1 MRAVWHLFLWTALA
15 CALPACALLGPKEP
29 AVPEAT
35 LPSWI
40 GRVVMV
46 DTVHRFVLVDTGASM
61 APAAGTLVTTL
72 REKQRT
78 GLLRVTEDARPPYV
92 ALEILE
98 GEPQSGDQAALE
110 EGREA
115 PASSEEEP

>member
-15 CALPACALLGPKEP
+15 CALPACALFGPKEP

-46 DTVHRFVLVDTGASM
+46 DTVHRFVLVDTGASV

-72 REKQRT
+72 REKRRS

-98 GEPQSGDQAALE
+98 GDPQSGDQAALE

>member
-1 MRAVWHLFLWTALA
+1 VKRIVPVLALFWCSLTG
-15 CALPACALLGPKEP
+15 CALFPPKEP

-46 DTVHRFVLVDTGASM
+46 DGVHRFVLVDTGGG
-61 APAAGTLVTTL
+61 APPRPGTLVMTL
-72 REKQRT
+72 REKRRT

-92 ALEILE
+92 AMEILE
-98 GEPQSGDQAALE
+98 GDPQLGDQAALDE
-110 EGREA
+110 SRAVPAAPEGET
-115 PASSEEEP
+115 